1 MIEVSREKLEKLIE
15 LGLKKARPYTGEY
28 WMGKVELANE
38 LLGNSP
44 INWDDHPNFH
54 IKKTKKEEK

>member
-44 INWDDHPNFH
+44 INWVNEVF
-54 IKKTKKEEK
+54 I